1 MRALAQ
7 SNLVPSAKLEQHL
20 QHCLVCRACE
30 KACPSYV
37 PYGQLIDAARALT
50 ATRRSAAYAG
60 TPVLRFLDWLIG
72 SPGRLF
78 RAGKL
83 LYYYQRSGMQ
93 RLLRASGLLRLTGVG
108 KLDALLPSLVA
119 PKQLRSFYPAQGIHK
134 GEVSLFIGCI
144 AQIADLK
151 THEAA
156 IRLLNMLG
164 YDVHIPVQQT
174 CCGALHLHAGDTE
187 TAKRF
192 MRHNLEAFG
201 DETETVLTTASGC
214 GAVLREYG
222 MYLSDSVAASFGG
235 RVMDISEF
243 LARADWSRLTLQ
255 PLPER
260 IAVHDSCTLANV
272 LRQEKAPYALLRMI
286 PQAEIVPLPENSLCC
301 GGAGTYPLT
310 QPEMAARLRA
320 AKLGHVKS
328 TMPAVLATSN
338 IGCALHLAAGLRE
351 TGLDIIEV
359 VHPVVLLERQ
369 LQVKSSK

>member
-1 MRALAQ
+1 
-7 SNLVPSAKLEQHL
+7 
-20 QHCLVCRACE
+20 
-30 KACPSYV
+30 
-37 PYGQLIDAARALT
+37 

-93 RLLRASGLLRLTGVG
+93 YLLRASRLLRLAGIG
-108 KLDALLPSLVA
+108 KLDALLPPLSA
-119 PKQLRSFYPAQGIHK
+119 PRQLHPFYPAQGIQK

-164 YDVHIPVQQT
+164 YDVHIPVQQA

-214 GAVLREYG
+214 GAVLREYR

-255 PLPER
+255 PLPVR
-260 IAVHDSCTLANV
+260 IAVHDPCTLANV
-272 LRQEKAPYALLRMI
+272 LRQEKAPHALLRMI
-286 PQAEIVPLPENSLCC
+286 PQTEIVPLPENSLCC

-310 QPEMAARLRA
+310 QPEMAAQLRA
-320 AKLGHVKS
+320 AKLGHIKS
-328 TMPAVLATSN
+328 TMPAILATSN

-351 TGLDIIEV
+351 AGLDIEV

>member
-1 MRALAQ
+1 M
-7 SNLVPSAKLEQHL
+7 
-20 QHCLVCRACE
+20 
-30 KACPSYV
+30 

-93 RLLRASGLLRLTGVG
+93 HLLRASRLLRLAGIG

-119 PKQLRSFYPAQGIHK
+119 PRQLHSFYPAQGIQK

-156 IRLLNMLG
+156 IRLLNALG

-174 CCGALHLHAGDTE
+174 CCGALRLHAGDTE
-187 TAKRF
+187 TAERF
-192 MRHNLEAFG
+192 MRGNLGAFG
-201 DETETVLTTASGC
+201 TTAEAILTTASGC

-222 MYLSDSVAASFGG
+222 MHLSDSVAGSFGA

-260 IAVHDSCTLANV
+260 IAVHDPCTLANV
-272 LRQEKAPYALLRMI
+272 LRQEKAPHALLRMI
-286 PQAEIVPLPENSLCC
+286 PQTEIVPLPENSLCC

-310 QPEMAARLRA
+310 QPEMAAQLRA
-320 AKLGHVKS
+320 AKLGHIKS
-328 TMPAVLATSN
+328 TMPAILATSN

-351 TGLDIIEV
+351 TGLDIEV
-359 VHPVVLLERQ
+359 VHPVVLLARQ
-369 LQVKSSK
+369 LQT